1 MKRINVVGTSGSG
14 KSHFSS
20 RLAAKLG
27 VPYIE
32 MDAVFWLPNWQH
44 LELEDF
50 IATLKPLLEQESWVL
65 DGNQSKTNSFKWQ
78 YVDTIV
84 WLDYGFWHTFKQ
96 ILFRSVKR
104 AYTKEEVWP
113 GTGNK
118 ESFRRNFFSSDSVV
132 LWMLSNYWKTR
143 KKYAKLF
150 NSPATQAISCIR
162 LSSPRQAEAF
172 LAGALVD

>member
-50 IATLKPLLEQESWVL
+50 KNAKAHYEKALSFEPEYEPAL
-65 DGNQSKTNSFKWQ
+65 GNLAVV
-78 YVDTIV
+78 Y
-84 WLDYGFWHTFKQ
+84 
-96 ILFRSVKR
+96 
-104 AYTKEEVWP
+104 
-113 GTGNK
+113 
-118 ESFRRNFFSSDSVV
+118 RNLGKIEKSLSCSNEAIKINPEKS
-132 LWMLSNYWKTR
+132 SNYYKSI
-143 KKYAKLF
+143 KEANFVFFDSGLF
-150 NSPATQAISCIR
+150 VILLNVGNI
-162 LSSPRQAEAF
+162 F
-172 LAGALVD
+172 LKSG